1 MKTALPALLFV
12 LALCGCAPQV
22 TMNVLQPAKA
32 HEVTQLRR
40 LAVARFGNDDGGVAT
55 AAVEQ
60 ALSSFTLGPTPYFT
74 LVDAGAL
81 RNAPDET
88 GVKLAFNPKAQQKLG
103 KESKADGLVK
113 GTVSFSDWVDERISK
128 KRSVCVKRDKNNT
141 CTRYEVHD
149 IPCTRRTGA
158 FAFTPKVINVSS
170 GRIVFAQEFTESQKA
185 EFCRGTSDAQP
196 AGEGLVDAARRRAV
210 ARFVKTVAPHVE
222 QVRVPLITEDDSAM
236 DAAAREAIAKGVGLA
251 QAGNMDQACAV
262 WSQAEA
268 AHPHGYALPYLRGVC
283 AEHAGNFGQA
293 QRAYRLAAQRCAR
306 PNQDIAEGLLR
317 VERALANSSLLE
329 QQLN

>member
-1 MKTALPALLFV
+1 MKTALPVLLFL

-22 TMNVLQPAKA
+22 TMNVLQPASA

-81 RNAPDET
+81 RNTPGSQ
-88 GVKLAFNPKAQQKLG
+88 GVKLAFNPKDRQKLG
-103 KESKADGLVK
+103 KDSKADGLVT
-113 GTVSFSDWVDERISK
+113 GTVSFSDWVDERIYK
-128 KRSVCVKRDKNNT
+128 KRSICVKRDKNNT
-141 CTRYEVHD
+141 CTRYESHD
-149 IPCTRRTGA
+149 IPCTRRTGT

-170 GRIVFAQEFTESQKA
+170 GRIVFVQEYAESRKA

-196 AGEGLVDAARRRAV
+196 AGEGLVEAARKRAI
-210 ARFVKTVAPHVE
+210 ARFVQTVAPHVE
-222 QVRVPLITEDDSAM
+222 QVRVPLITEDGTPM
-236 DAAAREAIAKGVGLA
+236 DAATREAVAKGVDLA
-251 QAGNMDQACAV
+251 QAGDMDQACAL
-262 WSQAEA
+262 WSRAEA
-268 AHPHGYALPYLRGVC
+268 AHGRGYALPYLRGVC
-283 AEHAGNFGQA
+283 AEHAGNFEQA
-293 QRAYRLAAQRCAR
+293 RQAYSLAAQRCEK
-306 PNQDIAEGLLR
+306 PNKDIADGLER
-317 VERALANSSLLE
+317 VEEALANSSLLE